1 MFYSLFSTY
10 VCLRA
15 YCVWGVSRWW
25 VQGPQMYSCI
35 RTQGTVLLRSTCTQ
49 SSGQGDSGW
58 YKTVCTSEQ
67 HYREEVE
74 RTALQGGGGAVYSEP
89 VLCFDRTSVLWTFDI
104 TICWVRWEES
114 RFQHTTHTN
123 GVCWCIHTHT
133 CTTHTACTYVHTHTT
148 HIHTAHNTHCMYIHT
163 HNTYTHSTQHTLHV
177 HTYTQHIQYTHS
189 TQHTLHV
196 HTYTRT
202 QHTLHVCT
210 HTQHIYT
217 HTHTTHTACTYIH
230 AHRHRYEV
238 K

>member
-25 VQGPQMYSCI
+25 VQEPQMYSCI

-74 RTALQGGGGAVYSEP
+74 RCTVNPFCVLTVQVCFEP
-89 VLCFDRTSVLWTFDI
+89 STWQFVEYDEKRVVSNIPHIQMEYADAFIHIRA
-104 TICWVRWEES
+104 
-114 RFQHTTHTN
+114 QHTPHVHTYTHTQ
-123 GVCWCIHTHT
+123 HTYTQH
-133 CTTHTACTYVHTHTT
+133 TTHTACTYIHTT
-148 HIHTAHNTHCMYIHT
+148 HTVY
-163 HNTYTHSTQHTLHV
+163 TQHT
-177 HTYTQHIQYTHS
+177 
-189 TQHTLHV
+189 
-196 HTYTRT
+196 
-202 QHTLHVCT
+202 T
-210 HTQHIYT
+210 HTACTYI